1 MNTGSAWIQIQE
13 TGLSPCLNRLAGW
26 TDRVWYREVGE
37 MDRMATQVSSIFLH
51 CQGDGEM
58 EWNVKM
64 ETGRDRPRDEGWWLQ
79 WTMSEPKRETERERQ
94 RQKGTWQ
101 SIFSYLCFF
110 FGGGGVSPEE
120 AVVLLGDC
128 RSGRRDRWS
137 APSCYS
143 RRIRGEDA
151 GCMLIK
157 QNTNWKKQKG
167 DDGTTISASDSP
179 PLLLPSPLQET
190 RVWWALI
197 MWWLAQLSAELHR
210 LSDFKTFCLSVC
222 LSGCQSWIN
231 YKDCSETVLAYLC
244 YLSLKCIF

>member
-1 MNTGSAWIQIQE
+1 MSEQADGMDGWSVIQRSGRDGQNGNTGFVFISALPR
-13 TGLSPCLNRLAGW
+13 GR
-26 TDRVWYREVGE
+26 
-37 MDRMATQVSSIFLH
+37 
-51 CQGDGEM
+51 GDGVEC
-58 EWNVKM
+58 KD
-64 ETGRDRPRDEGWWLQ
+64 GDRQRQTARWRMMTSVDDVRAE
-79 WTMSEPKRETERERQ
+79 KRERERERQ

-101 SIFSYLCFF
+101 SIFSYFF
-110 FGGGGVSPEE
+110 YPEE
-120 AVVLLGDC
+120 AVVLLGDW

-143 RRIRGEDA
+143 GRIRGEDA

-231 YKDCSETVLAYLC
+231 YKDCSETVLAHLC
-244 YLSLKCIF
+244 YLSLKCII